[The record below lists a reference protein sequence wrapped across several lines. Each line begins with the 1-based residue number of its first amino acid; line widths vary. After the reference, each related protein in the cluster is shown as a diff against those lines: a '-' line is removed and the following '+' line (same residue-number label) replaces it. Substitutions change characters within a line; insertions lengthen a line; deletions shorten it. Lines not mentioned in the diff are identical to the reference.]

1 MKCLKWILKKQEVW
15 LNLNSLKKSQG
26 QFKKKLENFFYA
38 EKPTGGPS
46 HR

>member
-1 MKCLKWILKKQEVW
+1 MKCLNWNKKKKGGLVEFEFIKKKPGAIL
-15 LNLNSLKKSQG
+15 
-26 QFKKKLENFFYA
+26 KKLENFFYA

>member
-1 MKCLKWILKKQEVW
+1 MFKMDLKKIGGLVEFEFIKKKARG
-15 LNLNSLKKSQG
+15 NL
-26 QFKKKLENFFYA
+26 KKKLESFFYA